1 MSTNR
6 LQRTHRSTKIP
17 NVKLRPVP
25 HNRSIQESVRAAAE
39 DDAHFHQLQRT
50 GLDQGAHSAQD
61 FHSSKPLQGITL
73 SFTGI
78 VEDKVCH
85 AKLMQQELIQIAEQ
99 LGAKVHRNLTSEVT
113 HLIARKPG
121 SEKYRCAVRF
131 GMHVIRPEWL
141 YTVREAWLCG
151 EDHVD
156 VDALAMQARLGA
168 LEQLHLAFSG
178 VDSTQRDH
186 LQELI
191 HGQGGSVAPRLTLD
205 GSITHLVCGPDD
217 GRTRKSYAR
226 ILEYKTLAEHHDK
239 STLPPNVE
247 AAAHIQLVHAAWV
260 EDCCKYHVLLPEDKY
275 DARRPLDPPDLHQEY
290 PVAPPIRS
298 RASIPE
304 RTLSVPDA
312 KPKNLSGILDRVHS
326 VSFSKNPQTENA
338 PKDTPCTPSS
348 SSLLTF
354 SRADRFHTHQR
365 GQQLFQSI
373 KFHVDLLDEART
385 RRVASVIRSHAGVLC
400 AEKDATYLVRPL
412 VLPSLCAVAPAS
424 RLVTHHWIELCIHN
438 DQIIDP
444 NTHIACVP
452 TTASMPIPN
461 ADKLCFSFTGFDR
474 QGPQYHHALAVIHAI
489 GAQVQDAFGRANTT
503 HLICS
508 ENSASNLKVQKAHAW
523 NIPVKPLEFL
533 SDLLHT
539 GKVPTPTDHAP
550 NSPVEPISN
559 TSSTLSRSSHD
570 TSAMDAL
577 QKPHISADSV
587 VSVDSQ
593 NQAPSKLPLT
603 NRREPPSK
611 NHDSALA
618 PTKSRVGKSVQP
630 SSEEN
635 QFACSDPA
643 HITTNSARWWDDA
656 SDSNCVLD
664 DAPQVLYDD
673 PIARKERKRLMA
685 LVEPPASKRVHPST

>member
-25 HNRSIQESVRAAAE
+25 HKCSIQESVRAAAE

-61 FHSSKPLQGITL
+61 FHSSRPLQGITL

-85 AKLMQQELIQIAEQ
+85 TKLMQQELVQIAQQ

-131 GMHVIRPEWL
+131 GMHVIRPDWL
-141 YTVREAWLCG
+141 YVVREAWLGG

-178 VDSTQRDH
+178 LDSAQRNY
-186 LQELI
+186 LQDLVHE
-191 HGQGGSVAPRLTLD
+191 QGGSVVPRLTLD

-247 AAAHIQLVHAAWV
+247 AASHIQLVHAAWV
-260 EDCCKYHVLLPEDKY
+260 EDCCKSHVLLPEDKY
-275 DARRPLDPPDLHQEY
+275 DARRPLDPADLRQEY
-290 PVAPPIRS
+290 TAAPPIRS
-298 RASIPE
+298 RALIPE

-326 VSFSKNPQTENA
+326 ISFTKDSLSENA
-338 PKDTPCTPSS
+338 PKETSCIPPS
-348 SSLLTF
+348 SSLLAY
-354 SRADRFHTHQR
+354 SRADRFQSQQP
-365 GQQLFQSI
+365 GPQLFQSI
-373 KFHVDLLDEART
+373 SFHIDLHDEART
-385 RRVASVIRSHAGVLC
+385 RRVASVVRSHAGILSS
-400 AEKDATYLVRPL
+400 EKDAMYVVRPL
-412 VLPSLCAVAPAS
+412 IIPFACSIAPAAK
-424 RLVTHHWIELCIHN
+424 LVTHHWIELCIHH

-444 NTHIACVP
+444 DTHIACVP
-452 TTASMPIPN
+452 TAAPMPIPN
-461 ADKLCFSFTGFDR
+461 ADKLCFSFTGIDR
-474 QGPQYHHALAVIHAI
+474 HGPQYHHALAVIHAI
-489 GAQVQDAFGRANTT
+489 GAQVQDAFSRANTT
-503 HLICS
+503 HLIS
-508 ENSASNLKVQKAHAW
+508 SDSLTSNLKVQKAHAW

-533 SDLLHT
+533 THLLHT
-539 GKVPTPTDHAP
+539 GQLPTPHP
-550 NSPVEPISN
+550 
-559 TSSTLSRSSHD
+559 SSTPSHLSHGK
-570 TSAMDAL
+570 SAIHP
-577 QKPHISADSV
+577 QQNQHISADSMI
-587 VSVDSQ
+587 SVDSQ
-593 NQAPSKLPLT
+593 NQAPVKLPLT
-603 NRREPPSK
+603 NRQESLIK
-611 NHDSALA
+611 NQDSVLA
-618 PTKSRVGKSVQP
+618 PTKPTVAEPLKPSRDQNP
-630 SSEEN
+630 S
-635 QFACSDPA
+635 ACSDPV
-643 HITTNSARWWDDA
+643 HISTNPARWWDEA
-656 SDSNCVLD
+656 PDSNSVLD
-664 DAPQVLYDD
+664 EAPQVLYDD